1 MLHQQTQE
9 EANEKSLLHTAGRLP
24 AVAPQSPPL
33 QDAYQEFDGEAE
45 TDTQATGGNPISAAT
60 SELETR
66 EQSLQIKRLRLKLSR
81 HSFLPQQDA
90 YWENP
95 GPLSP
100 YKFAAVIG
108 GLCSPAPPLWRERM
122 LCAWLLGHSPLTPP
136 QQAEAA
142 RELGRV
148 ARNRHVSQSEQL
160 RGHLQASTLRTLPVA
175 ALGAVAITIQMM
187 SATITN
193 KLVADDTLFIFTS
206 AIAFVALLIPVFTV
220 LFGLGGLL
228 NIHRANRVR
237 MAAVL
242 ALGRLRS
249 PEAVGALARATL
261 DVSPGIR
268 SVAEESLRQC
278 LPQIT
283 PDHYA
288 RLDADT
294 VPALCR
300 LLNVKKERLFA
311 NHAHTEQL
319 VLDAL
324 AALGKI
330 GDGSAVRPVESVA
343 EDGWTQPVR
352 AAARQILP
360 VLQERQ
366 RQENN
371 PRLLLRG
378 SAPPPTPGDQLLRPT
393 STTLIALPEQL
404 LRPSVAP
411 KTENKGK

>member
-1 MLHQQTQE
+1 M
-9 EANEKSLLHTAGRLP
+9 
-24 AVAPQSPPL
+24 
-33 QDAYQEFDGEAE
+33 
-45 TDTQATGGNPISAAT
+45 
-60 SELETR
+60 
-66 EQSLQIKRLRLKLSR
+66 
-81 HSFLPQQDA
+81 
-90 YWENP
+90 
-95 GPLSP
+95 
-100 YKFAAVIG
+100 IG
-108 GLCSPAPPLWRERM
+108 GLCSPAPSLWRERM
-122 LCAWLLGHSPLTPP
+122 LCAWLLGHSPLTPS

-148 ARNRHVSQSEQL
+148 TRNRHVSQAEQL
-160 RGHLQASTLRTLPVA
+160 RGHLQVSLWRTLPVS

-187 SATITN
+187 AAPITN
-193 KLVADDTLFIFTS
+193 KLVADATLFEYMS
-206 AIAFVALLIPVFTV
+206 AVLFVAFLIPVFIV
-220 LFGLGGLL
+220 LFGLGGVL
-228 NIHRANRVR
+228 NVHRANRVR

-242 ALGRLRS
+242 AMGRLRS

-278 LPQIT
+278 LPEIT

-330 GDGSAVRPVESVA
+330 GDGSAVRSVESVA
-343 EDGWTQPVR
+343 ENGWTQSVR
-352 AAARQILP
+352 DAARQILP

-366 RQENN
+366 KQENN

-378 SAPPPTPGDQLLRPT
+378 SAPPQTPGDQLLRPI

-404 LRPSVAP
+404 LRPGSR
-411 KTENKGK
+411 E